1 MSHAPVRSSSCSVSL
16 LGSDGDQNLGDD
28 LVNDAKIRPSDTN
41 DCPPVA
47 FKVALPT
54 LLGLNAVVDFIDR
67 VPVLDATIEL
77 DSYLQVGQRNIDE
90 VRVAGYVDLFLSRY
104 SFDPRAQQ
112 GKQHEGLARR
122 LASSV
127 GTVNDPSGLL
137 APDGVEGSV
146 SQCLVELFAC
156 LLLAGTRLI
165 LTKTVEMARVGQ
177 PRAGNGKPVLVGQQA
192 GAINDN
198 SRRCGDLEAQ
208 VLDSWNRMA
217 WPACADC
224 SSGNS
229 SSIRSYNMRKCD
241 LSCAIKAVCV
251 HEQILQAARGR

>member
-16 LGSDGDQNLGDD
+16 LGSDGYQNLGDD
-28 LVNDAKIRPSDTN
+28 LVDDAKIRPSDTN

-67 VPVLDATIEL
+67 VPVLDSTIEL

-198 SRRCGDLEAQ
+198 SRRCGDAEVQ